1 MTISV
6 SDNKRQYMKELWKRD
21 KYPVFSFNFHAVH
34 IGLISIWL
42 WFIMT
47 SHLLR
52 KVSDNNRELRFGVS
66 GKRKTTG
73 RYLRLVKPRGKYSY
87 TDIPLLLVFDLTCPR
102 APDFKSRINSNQRRY
117 GEFFK
122 ISDQRLPFQSW
133 AQRLLEISVSHTS
146 SWRSR
151 RCSLSSFD
159 QPFWPNGDLW
169 LSLIEVLL
177 ILSCIWWRESGE
189 IDYDDIWQL

>member
-1 MTISV
+1 MIATSGKHSYKMCVKSTTRKDKLITKNEERNVTNANCNSLYMLVTMTISV

-42 WFIMT
+42 WVIMT

-73 RYLRLVKPRGKYSY
+73 RYLHLVKPRGKYSY
-87 TDIPLLLVFDLTCPR
+87 TDIPLLSVFDLTCSRFHVKNEFKPKKVWRVFQNFR
-102 APDFKSRINSNQRRY
+102 ATFAASELSAKLKS
-117 GEFFK
+117 
-122 ISDQRLPFQSW
+122 L
-133 AQRLLEISVSHTS
+133 
-146 SWRSR
+146 
-151 RCSLSSFD
+151 
-159 QPFWPNGDLW
+159 
-169 LSLIEVLL
+169 
-177 ILSCIWWRESGE
+177 
-189 IDYDDIWQL
+189 